1 MENSLLAPLFI
12 CQEGGS
18 IMKNLK
24 KFLAVLFVAAMVTGF
39 SGNVCRAKTKSD
51 VYGDLIKQLKKKE
64 QFADGVYTAKIHD
77 ASGNDILLV
86 TDAGQNAIWADVYQN
101 VNGKAELIT
110 TIVSTGSGYPIC
122 KKGNYILSGFHHKSM
137 RYKIASDST
146 IMEQING
153 LYLNKKYCTYTKNI
167 IKSGKMT
174 QLKRKKIK
182 AKTAEKMDYY
192 VDRKGNL
199 RGKPIKFSRK

>member
-1 MENSLLAPLFI
+1 M
-12 CQEGGS
+12 
-18 IMKNLK
+18 
-24 KFLAVLFVAAMVTGF
+24 
-39 SGNVCRAKTKSD
+39 
-51 VYGDLIKQLKKKE
+51 LI
-64 QFADGVYTAKIHD
+64 GVYTAKIHD

-110 TIVSTGSGYPIC
+110 TIVSTGSRYPIC
-122 KKGNYILSGFHHKSM
+122 KKVIIFLVDFHHKSM

-174 QLKRKKIK
+174 QLKRK
-182 AKTAEKMDYY
+182 
-192 VDRKGNL
+192 R
-199 RGKPIKFSRK
+199 

>member
-1 MENSLLAPLFI
+1 
-12 CQEGGS
+12 
-18 IMKNLK
+18 MKNLK
-24 KFLAVLFVAAMVTGF
+24 KFLAVLLAAAMVTGF
-39 SGNVCRAKTKSD
+39 SGSVCRAKTKPD
-51 VYGDLIKQLKKKE
+51 IYGDLAKQLKKNE
-64 QFADGVYTAKIHD
+64 QFADGIYTAKIHD

-86 TDAGQNAIWADVYQN
+86 TDAVCKVEGKNAVWADVYQN

-137 RYKIASDST
+137 RYKIASNRT

-153 LYLNKKYCTYTKNI
+153 LYLDKKYCTYTKNI

-182 AKTAEKMDYY
+182 AKVAEKMDYY
-192 VDRKGNL
+192 IDKNGNM

>member
-1 MENSLLAPLFI
+1 
-12 CQEGGS
+12 
-18 IMKNLK
+18 MKNLK
-24 KFLAVLFVAAMVTGF
+24 KFLSVLLVAAMVTGF

-86 TDAGQNAIWADVYQN
+86 TDAVCKVEGQNAIWADVYQN

-182 AKTAEKMDYY
+182 AKVAEKMDYY
-192 VDRKGNL
+192 VDRKGNM

>member
-1 MENSLLAPLFI
+1 
-12 CQEGGS
+12 
-18 IMKNLK
+18 MKNLK
-24 KFLAVLFVAAMVTGF
+24 KFLAVLLVAAMVTGF

-86 TDAGQNAIWADVYQN
+86 TDAVCKVEGKNAVWADVYQN

-192 VDRKGNL
+192 VDRNGNM

>member
-1 MENSLLAPLFI
+1 
-12 CQEGGS
+12 
-18 IMKNLK
+18 MKNLK
-24 KFLAVLFVAAMVTGF
+24 KFLAVLLVAAMVTGF

-137 RYKIASDST
+137 RYKITSDST

-153 LYLNKKYCTYTKNI
+153 LYLNKKYCTYKKNI

-192 VDRKGNL
+192 VDRKGNM
-199 RGKPIKFSRK
+199 RVKPIKFSRK

>member
-1 MENSLLAPLFI
+1 
-12 CQEGGS
+12 
-18 IMKNLK
+18 MKNLK
-24 KFLAVLFVAAMVTGF
+24 KFLAVLLVAAMMTGF
-39 SGNVCRAKTKSD
+39 SGSVCRAKTKSD
-51 VYGDLIKQLKKKE
+51 VYGDLVKQLKKKE

-86 TDAGQNAIWADVYQN
+86 TDAVCKVEGQNAIWADVYQN

-192 VDRKGNL
+192 IDKKGNM

>member
-1 MENSLLAPLFI
+1 
-12 CQEGGS
+12 
-18 IMKNLK
+18 MKNLK
-24 KFLAVLFVAAMVTGF
+24 KFLAVLLVAAMVTGF

-51 VYGDLIKQLKKKE
+51 IYGDLVKQLKKKE

-86 TDAGQNAIWADVYQN
+86 TDAVCKVEGQNAIWADVYQN

-192 VDRKGNL
+192 IDKNGNM

>member
-1 MENSLLAPLFI
+1 
-12 CQEGGS
+12 
-18 IMKNLK
+18 MKNLK
-24 KFLAVLFVAAMVTGF
+24 KFLAVLLVAAMVTGF

-77 ASGNDILLV
+77 VSGNDILLV
-86 TDAGQNAIWADVYQN
+86 TDAVCKVEGQNAIWADVYQN

>member
-1 MENSLLAPLFI
+1 
-12 CQEGGS
+12 
-18 IMKNLK
+18 MKNLK
-24 KFLAVLFVAAMVTGF
+24 KFLAVLLVAAMVTGF

-137 RYKIASDST
+137 RYKIASNRT

-192 VDRKGNL
+192 VDRNGNM

>member
-1 MENSLLAPLFI
+1 
-12 CQEGGS
+12 
-18 IMKNLK
+18 MKNLK
-24 KFLAVLFVAAMVTGF
+24 KFLAVLLVAAMVTGF

-101 VNGKAELIT
+101 VNGKVELIT

-137 RYKIASDST
+137 RYKITSDST

-192 VDRKGNL
+192 VDRKGNM

>member
-1 MENSLLAPLFI
+1 
-12 CQEGGS
+12 
-18 IMKNLK
+18 MKNLK
-24 KFLAVLFVAAMVTGF
+24 KFLAVLLVAAMVTGF
-39 SGNVCRAKTKSD
+39 SGNACRAKTKSD

-77 ASGNDILLV
+77 VSGNDILLV
-86 TDAGQNAIWADVYQN
+86 TDAVCKVEGQNAIWADVYQN

>member
-1 MENSLLAPLFI
+1 
-12 CQEGGS
+12 
-18 IMKNLK
+18 MKNLK
-24 KFLAVLFVAAMVTGF
+24 KFLVVLLVAAMVTGF

-86 TDAGQNAIWADVYQN
+86 TDAVCKVEGQNAIWADVYQN

-137 RYKIASDST
+137 RYKITSDST

>member
-1 MENSLLAPLFI
+1 
-12 CQEGGS
+12 
-18 IMKNLK
+18 MKNLK

-86 TDAGQNAIWADVYQN
+86 TDAGQNAIWADVYQI